1 MEVVL
6 KREWRLRVGRRYC
19 RAISPS
25 LVLHRDGLPALR
37 LIYVPVSE
45 SHIRRS
51 SAAYLESYG
60 HGLAWL
66 EGAQRGV
73 RARKRRA
80 RGASRGARHRFFKA
94 ALHFRFGIE
103 SCALDCRDV
112 A

>member
-37 LIYVPVSE
+37 LIHVPVSE
-45 SHIRRS
+45 SHIRRD
-51 SAAYLESYG
+51 SAAYLEGYG

-73 RARKRRA
+73 RTRELRT
-80 RGASRGARHRFFKA
+80 RGVSRSACHRFFEA
-94 ALHFRFGIE
+94 ALHFRFGVE
-103 SCALDCRDV
+103 SG
-112 A
+112 